1 MVSMVQETTKSSPT
15 AADIIQFV
23 DRDLDLFEAIN
34 DGTESHLKGSNSL
47 PPIEPLTKAWDVAY
61 VRFSVPDLD
70 LYERWVEDF
79 GLKIVHRDENSIYS
93 RGISGDGFCHVAH
106 KGPAKF
112 LGFAMLMKEEEDL
125 RILSENIDGCTEV
138 HDVPGIEGEISG
150 GKRVSFIDPVCN
162 LLIEAVHGR
171 DCLACLT

>member
-1 MVSMVQETTKSSPT
+1 MVQESGRPTPT

-34 DGTESHLKGSNSL
+34 DGTESHLQGAGSL
-47 PPIEPLTKAWDVAY
+47 PPIEPLTKARDVAY
-61 VRFSVPDLD
+61 VSFSVPDLD

-79 GLKIVHRDENSIYS
+79 GLKIVHRDEDSIYS
-93 RGISGDGFCHVAH
+93 RGIGGDGFCHVAH

-112 LGFAMLMKEEEDL
+112 LGFAMMMSKEEDL
-125 RILSENIDGCTEV
+125 QILSENIAGCSEV
-138 HDVPGIEGEISG
+138 HDIPGIEGGISG

-162 LLIEAVHGR
+162 LSLIHI
-171 DCLACLT
+171 